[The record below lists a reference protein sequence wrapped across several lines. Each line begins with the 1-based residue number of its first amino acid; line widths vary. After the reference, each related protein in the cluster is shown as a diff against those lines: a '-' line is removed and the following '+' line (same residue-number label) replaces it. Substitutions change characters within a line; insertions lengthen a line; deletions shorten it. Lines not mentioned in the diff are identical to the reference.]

1 MVVAAPGHP
10 TQRVGGGDQAPDA
23 VVLQA
28 GDPTQRVGH
37 SHHLPGRVIGEA
49 AVPVPGVLD
58 PAHAPAPVVAHTAGP
73 GPGLHPA
80 HGPAGTVIGG
90 GDPLPRGP
98 HLAHDPPVGV
108 VDDLVTGPARGHGG
122 APAPAPVVLVTV
134 DVTGGQGHRQDAAG
148 TVMGVAGG
156 GAPGVGDLHHPT
168 AAVVAQE
175 RPGTGGVGAGG
186 LASQGVVRGRPGG
199 LRVAEGHRPAVGPAL
214 DGPLRAHGVHRGA
227 DPAHLVVL
235 QAPGAALRVR
245 DGSQPREGVVGEVP
259 GAPVRQP
266 HACQVAQVV
275 DLAGQGTAQLVGDRL
290 LLAVIPVGDLR
301 APAHRVHP
309 GQEASTTAVLETP
322 DRAVGV
328 RASHAHPGVVIVV
341 GGSVAHGCD
350 GVRHPP
356 RLVTHQTGPP
366 TGTVGHGHQ
375 VPVDVVVQ
383 VHTHPGGVHQACE
396 HATGPGQLG
405 PPALG
410 IDDEGRV
417 TRVALVPVPGHAPVA
432 AVPPLRRTLVG
443 AVLALPPVAVL
454 ALRRT
459 LVVAF
464 LRVLLP
470 GSTDA
475 DLDETVLIVPHA
487 GGPGPA
493 GQLLHG
499 QAPTVVEEPD
509 RAGAVP
515 RDHHDLVA
523 PTVPAHPLLGAMGVH
538 HTDQAAAA
546 VMDPGVGAP
555 TVLVRHHGDHARQV
569 GVGRDPAG
577 GRTLC
582 GDPAGVVVGVV
593 HLHHAVTIHH
603 PADQPVLVP
612 LVAAPR
618 ARPGDL
624 DQLPL
629 AVVGE
634 GQAAPVRGLRRGD
647 PPGVLVPDQ
656 LDAAATLVDQ
666 ADQAPVAVLVVHR
679 GPRAA
684 GLTQEHAGGAERPA
698 AAGVVRG
705 HQGLAG
711 GTAAPLQPQALAH
724 GTVPALPHAGED
736 RDPTVRVHPTGAV
749 LIQVQARV
757 RRTGPPR
764 PEPTGLAGG
773 GVVHADQCQR
783 GAASG
788 EGQVHLRL
796 DEVPGGGV
804 DRVVGVAV
812 GEGTSLDGRQVDGDL
827 GTLRGHAGRVQGR
840 LDGGVREGGDTAGT
854 ARSLEGAGHG
864 VRPGGVLVI
873 VGQVGVI
880 GGEHASRLHGPPCA
894 GGLERGVARPQRG
907 GLVAQ
912 LVVLGPA
919 GGRE

>member
-1 MVVAAPGHP
+1 M
-10 TQRVGGGDQAPDA
+10 
-23 VVLQA
+23 
-28 GDPTQRVGH
+28 
-37 SHHLPGRVIGEA
+37 
-49 AVPVPGVLD
+49 
-58 PAHAPAPVVAHTAGP
+58 
-73 GPGLHPA
+73 
-80 HGPAGTVIGG
+80 
-90 GDPLPRGP
+90 
-98 HLAHDPPVGV
+98 
-108 VDDLVTGPARGHGG
+108 
-122 APAPAPVVLVTV
+122 
-134 DVTGGQGHRQDAAG
+134 
-148 TVMGVAGG
+148 
-156 GAPGVGDLHHPT
+156 
-168 AAVVAQE
+168 
-175 RPGTGGVGAGG
+175 
-186 LASQGVVRGRPGG
+186 
-199 LRVAEGHRPAVGPAL
+199 
-214 DGPLRAHGVHRGA
+214 
-227 DPAHLVVL
+227 
-235 QAPGAALRVR
+235 
-245 DGSQPREGVVGEVP
+245 
-259 GAPVRQP
+259 
-266 HACQVAQVV
+266 
-275 DLAGQGTAQLVGDRL
+275 
-290 LLAVIPVGDLR
+290 
-301 APAHRVHP
+301 
-309 GQEASTTAVLETP
+309 
-322 DRAVGV
+322 
-328 RASHAHPGVVIVV
+328 
-341 GGSVAHGCD
+341 
-350 GVRHPP
+350 
-356 RLVTHQTGPP
+356 
-366 TGTVGHGHQ
+366 
-375 VPVDVVVQ
+375 
-383 VHTHPGGVHQACE
+383 
-396 HATGPGQLG
+396 
-405 PPALG
+405 
-410 IDDEGRV
+410 
-417 TRVALVPVPGHAPVA
+417 
-432 AVPPLRRTLVG
+432 
-443 AVLALPPVAVL
+443 
-454 ALRRT
+454 
-459 LVVAF
+459 
-464 LRVLLP
+464 LLP

-555 TVLVRHHGDHARQV
+555 TVLVRHHGDHAGQV

-827 GTLRGHAGRVQGR
+827 GTLRDHTGRVQGR

-880 GGEHASRLHGPPCA
+880 GGEHAGRVHRPPCA

-919 GGRE
+919 GGREGPQVSRVRRRRPTARAGGSRRAGLRSLARSRVRYWHALIQGGCGWPDGRRVLTEDGVPGLLRPTTGVMVALPRPCRLTALLLLTSLLGEGVHLGGHVTQRGSEVGGIGDLNSGVSGEEVREVSLEVLLRRGHRRGAGRGLPVDEGGAGAAGRGQGVGVVGVVGDVLVHTLERADLI